1 MLRKGFVMKTL
12 GILLSTVGLAG
23 VGAIALAATPAQAA
37 EAASCSGARS
47 ISSAPMLRDH
57 TPPSWGTVRLVRD
70 SCSQYWAEITMASP
84 MVANAKANAF
94 LVQYGGANSG
104 RVLSCDNSGG
114 NGAVIQGQRTCRTPK
129 VKSTDGSVTFAAIG
143 REFHNYG
150 GGYEEISENAT
161 KRTR

>member
-1 MLRKGFVMKTL
+1 MKTL
-12 GILLSTVGLAG
+12 SILLSTAGLAG

-37 EAASCSGARS
+37 EAATCSGARS

-57 TPPSWGTVRLVRD
+57 KPPSWGTIRLVRD
-70 SCSQYWAEITMASP
+70 NCYQYWAEVTMVSKMP
-84 MVANAKANAF
+84 ANAKANAF

-104 RVLSCDNSGG
+104 RVLSCDSSGG
-114 NGAVIQGQRTCRTPK
+114 NGSVIQGQRTCRTPK
-129 VKSTDGSVTFAAIG
+129 VKATAGSITFTAIG
-143 REFHNYG
+143 REYHNYG

>member
-1 MLRKGFVMKTL
+1 
-12 GILLSTVGLAG
+12 
-23 VGAIALAATPAQAA
+23 
-37 EAASCSGARS
+37 
-47 ISSAPMLRDH
+47 MLRDQR
-57 TPPSWGTVRLVRD
+57 PPSWGTVRLVRD

-84 MVANAKANAF
+84 EVANAKANAF

-104 RVLSCDNSGG
+104 RVLSCDSSGG
-114 NGAVIQGQRTCRTPK
+114 NGAVIKGQRTCRTPK

-143 REFHNYG
+143 REYHNYG